1 MINHVRIGHHLNYF
15 HIKKL
20 LTGFNILI
28 NMKIKY
34 TTIIVEDMDE
44 SIKFY
49 TEVMGF
55 KIDSQYNLGPAGA
68 ITLLKGD
75 GETMIEII
83 KNPIDKPG
91 LFSIGMD
98 VEDLNTVIKDL
109 KEKGAK
115 VIMELTEI
123 TVGLLAFIED
133 PNGARI
139 ALIQHR

>member
-1 MINHVRIGHHLNYF
+1 MGVY
-15 HIKKL
+15 
-20 LTGFNILI
+20 

-34 TTIIVEDMDE
+34 ATIIVEDMDE

-55 KIDSQYNLGPAGA
+55 EIDSRYDLGPAGA
-68 ITLLKGD
+68 ITLLAGE

-83 KNPIDKPG
+83 KNPADEPG

-98 VEDLNTVIKDL
+98 VEDLNTTIKEL
-109 KEKGAK
+109 KAKGAK
-115 VIMELTEI
+115 VIMEPTQI

-139 ALIQHR
+139 ALIQHN